1 MGQDIVP
8 FNPSKVQ
15 WRGIMKDAVTLGFK
29 RSKAIGN
36 DPNRV
41 EVAFY
46 QSGFLLQKADLNC
59 AG

>member
-1 MGQDIVP
+1 MP

-29 RSKAIGN
+29 CSKAIGN

-46 QSGFLLQKADLNC
+46 QSGFFLQKADLNC